1 MATKLA
7 VLLYGNT
14 PWFTN
19 RKTLD
24 DYQARYHP
32 KRWLDP
38 SWDYQLYDLPAMSG
52 RQDWYLV
59 FKNAKVKPDQSTC
72 VIGSFTLL
80 PEFGK
85 R

>member
-1 MATKLA
+1 LTTIKLDTTQK
-7 VLLYGNT
+7 GGWT
-14 PWFTN
+14 
-19 RKTLD
+19 
-24 DYQARYHP
+24 H
-32 KRWLDP
+32 

-80 PEFGK
+80 PEFPGK
-85 R
+85 DRADFSQRKKIS